1 MRQLKRPLETSWL
14 SQVTLGSN
22 NPAKTAAYLAA
33 YGHSSFAA
41 ADLSD
46 EAAGRLYGA
55 VASTRQIV
63 MRPSDLAGEI
73 RIVSTDKLPRAMAP
87 FQTGIHGIDFYTSNI
102 AHSREIAIAAGGLAS
117 QPVVYTAGKVTILE
131 SRILSGDGDFA
142 IFISQV
148 ADRPFPSVL
157 DRQPDR
163 QFSDQVTIVVFVD
176 ERDVAAET
184 EFWTEKAGLLLFR
197 KDMEFDDEDMQSL
210 MDLPFKARMGAVQFC
225 DHKKRRRLEL
235 LFYKNVK
242 CPRPEGTGLTPGLHS
257 IGFPVEDLGAAIA
270 GFGNVPFT
278 APSHVD
284 FGGGPTLAAAAT
296 SPGGIRFE
304 LFEAGQPDRL

>member
-41 ADLSD
+41 SDLSC

-55 VASTRQIV
+55 AASARQIV
-63 MRPSDLAGEI
+63 VRPSDLPGEI
-73 RIVSTDKLPRAMAP
+73 RIVETDRTPRAMAP
-87 FQTGIHGIDFYTSNI
+87 FQTGIHGIDFYTSDI
-102 AHSREIAIAAGGLAS
+102 AHSREVAIAAGGLAS
-117 QPVVYTAGKVTILE
+117 QPVVYAAGKAEILE
-131 SRILSGDGDFA
+131 SRILSADQDFA
-142 IFISQV
+142 IFISEV
-148 ADRPFPSVL
+148 AERPFPSAL
-157 DRQPDR
+157 DRQPNR

-184 EFWTEKAGLLLFR
+184 EFWTEKAGLQMFR
-197 KDMEFDDEDMQSL
+197 KDMEFDDDDMQSL

-225 DHKKRRRLEL
+225 DREKRRRLEL

-242 CPRPEGTGLTPGLHS
+242 SPRPEEAGLLPGFHS
-257 IGFPVEDLGAAIA
+257 IGFPVEDLGAAID
-270 GFGNVPFT
+270 GFEGIPFT
-278 APSHVD
+278 VPSHVD
-284 FGGGPTLAAAAT
+284 FGRGPTLAAAAT

-304 LFEAGQPDRL
+304 LFEAGS